1 MAKIGF
7 EAPPAVGDML
17 GMLNETGQFR
27 LSLVSLDGAILGHL
41 NTQFGKTQLSQT
53 GQALL
58 IDGDTDEDAH
68 PLFAAESD
76 ETAAAFVYGVFLGK
90 FGGRGLED
98 IQDELTHRPE
108 RFI

>member
-1 MAKIGF
+1 MALIGF
-7 EAPPAVGDML
+7 ETPPSVGDMI

-27 LSLVSLDGAILGHL
+27 LSLVSLDGTVLGHL
-41 NTQFGKTQLSQT
+41 NTKFAKTHISQT

-68 PLFAAESD
+68 PLFAGETD
-76 ETAAAFVYGVFLGK
+76 ELAATFVYGVFFGK
-90 FGGRGLED
+90 FGGRRLED
-98 IQDELTHRPE
+98 IQEELTRRPE